1 MSKRVASGIVPVI
14 RIDRNAAVALHRQIY
29 DAVRTAISEGRLRP
43 GQQIP
48 SSRLLAKELDVSRLP
63 VLNAYAQL
71 LAEGYLTAR
80 TGSGTA
86 VSSQLPDRFTSTDPM
101 LKKGGAA
108 AHEGSRKVAQRT
120 ATLPSYLMMP
130 WTRNWGAFGVGQV
143 AADSFP
149 LQTWSNIVARRSKNM
164 SVRSFGYGDQMGY
177 LPLRQSIAA
186 YLRTARSVSC
196 DADQILIVSGSQQA
210 LEISAQVLVDPGNS
224 VWIEEPGYRF
234 SREVFALA
242 GSRLVAVPVDD
253 QGLNVSAGIKKCRH
267 ARVAIVTPSHQFP
280 LGVTMSA
287 SRRLQLLQ
295 WAQQN
300 GSWIIEDDYDS
311 EYRYESAPIS
321 SLQGLDNNERVI
333 YIGTFSK
340 VLFPSLRIGYVVVPR
355 DLVGHFVAT
364 RRATDLGSP
373 TLTQEVLAEFIGEGH
388 FERHIRRMRVLYKE
402 RRSVLVESLR
412 MDLDAACEVIGA
424 EAGLHLTLTLPGPE
438 SDYDIARRA
447 ASQNLWMWPLSTA
460 YTGGAVRNGLIL
472 GFGSTQA
479 ADIPAAVR
487 KLRGVLW
494 NVGSSSV

>member
-14 RIDRNAAVALHRQIY
+14 RIDRNAVVALHRQIY
-29 DAVRTAISEGRLRP
+29 DAVRMAISEGRLRP

-71 LAEGYLTAR
+71 LAEGYLTAQV
-80 TGSGTA
+80 GSGTA

-101 LKKGGAA
+101 LKKRSAA

-210 LEISAQVLVDPGNS
+210 LEISAQVLVDPGDA

-253 QGLNVSAGIKKCRH
+253 QGLNVSAGIKKCRN

-295 WAQQN
+295 WAQEN

-340 VLFPSLRIGYVVVPR
+340 VLFPSLRIGYIVVPR
-355 DLVGHFVAT
+355 DLLGHFVAT

-412 MDLDAACEVIGA
+412 RDLDAACEVIGA
-424 EAGLHLTLTLPGPE
+424 EAGLHLTLTLPGLE
-438 SDYDIARRA
+438 SDYDIALRA
-447 ASQNLWMWPLSTA
+447 ASQNLWMWPLSSA
-460 YTGGAVRNGLIL
+460 YTGGSARNGLIL

-479 ADIPAAVR
+479 ADIPAAVHKIR
-487 KLRGVLW
+487 RVLL
-494 NVGSSSV
+494 NLNPSSS

>member
-1 MSKRVASGIVPVI
+1 MSTRVASGIVPVI
-14 RIDRNAAVALHRQIY
+14 RIDRNAAVPLHRQIY
-29 DAVRTAISEGRLRP
+29 DAIRMAISDGRLRP

-80 TGSGTA
+80 IGAGTA
-86 VSSQLPDRFTSTDPM
+86 VSSQLPDHFTSTDPM
-101 LKKGGAA
+101 LKKRGAA

-120 ATLPSYLMMP
+120 ATLPSYLVMP

-253 QGLNVSAGIKKCRH
+253 QGLNVSAGIKKCRS

-340 VLFPSLRIGYVVVPR
+340 VLFPSLRVGYIVVPR
-355 DLVGHFVAT
+355 DLLGHFIAT

-373 TLTQEVLAEFIGEGH
+373 TLTQEVLAEFISEGH

-412 MDLDAACEVIGA
+412 WNLDAACEVIGA
-424 EAGLHLTLTLPGPE
+424 EAGLHLTLTLPGLE
-438 SDYDIARRA
+438 SDYDIALRA
-447 ASQNLWMWPLSTA
+447 ASQNLWVWPLSAA
-460 YTGGAVRNGLIL
+460 YSGGAARNGLIL

-479 ADIPAAVR
+479 ADIPAAVH

-494 NVGSSSV
+494 NAGSLGA

>member
-1 MSKRVASGIVPVI
+1 MI

-29 DAVRTAISEGRLRP
+29 DAVRMAISEGRLRP

-80 TGSGTA
+80 IGAGTA

-101 LKKGGAA
+101 LKKRHAS
-108 AHEGSRKVAQRT
+108 HEGSRKVAQRT
-120 ATLPSYLMMP
+120 TTLPSYLMMP
-130 WTRNWGAFGVGQV
+130 WTRNPGAFGVGQV

-210 LEISAQVLVDPGNS
+210 LEISAQVLVDPGNA

-242 GSRLVAVPVDD
+242 GSRLIAVPVDD
-253 QGLNVSAGIKKCRH
+253 QGLNVSAGIKKCRR

-340 VLFPSLRIGYVVVPR
+340 VMFPSLRIGYIVVPR
-355 DLVGHFVAT
+355 DLLGHFVAI

-373 TLTQEVLAEFIGEGH
+373 ALTQEVLAEFISEGH

-402 RRSVLVESLR
+402 RRSVLAESLR
-412 MDLDAACEVIGA
+412 MELDAACEVTGA
-424 EAGLHLTLTLPGPE
+424 EAGLHLTLTLPGLE
-438 SDYDIARRA
+438 SDYDIAVRA
-447 ASQNLWMWPLSTA
+447 ASQNLWVWPLSAA
-460 YTGGAVRNGLIL
+460 YTGGAARNGLIL

-479 ADIPAAVR
+479 EDIPAAVR
-487 KLRGVLW
+487 KLRRVLF
-494 NVGSSSV
+494 NAGSSGA

>member
-1 MSKRVASGIVPVI
+1 MSKRVASAIVPVI
-14 RIDRNAAVALHRQIY
+14 RIDRDAAVALHRQIY
-29 DAVRTAISEGRLRP
+29 DAIRMAISEGRLRP

-48 SSRLLAKELDVSRLP
+48 SSRLLAMELEVSRVP

-71 LAEGYLTAR
+71 LAEGYLTAQI
-80 TGSGTA
+80 GSGTV
-86 VSSQLPDRFTSTDPM
+86 VSSDLPDRFTSSAPM
-101 LKKGGAA
+101 LTKGGAA

-164 SVRSFGYGDQMGY
+164 SIRSFGYGDQMGY

-253 QGLNVSAGIKKCRH
+253 QGLNVSAGIKMCRR

-295 WAQQN
+295 WAQEN
-300 GSWIIEDDYDS
+300 GSWII
-311 EYRYESAPIS
+311 
-321 SLQGLDNNERVI
+321 
-333 YIGTFSK
+333 
-340 VLFPSLRIGYVVVPR
+340 
-355 DLVGHFVAT
+355 
-364 RRATDLGSP
+364 
-373 TLTQEVLAEFIGEGH
+373 
-388 FERHIRRMRVLYKE
+388 
-402 RRSVLVESLR
+402 
-412 MDLDAACEVIGA
+412 
-424 EAGLHLTLTLPGPE
+424 
-438 SDYDIARRA
+438 
-447 ASQNLWMWPLSTA
+447 
-460 YTGGAVRNGLIL
+460 
-472 GFGSTQA
+472 
-479 ADIPAAVR
+479 
-487 KLRGVLW
+487 
-494 NVGSSSV
+494 

>member
-1 MSKRVASGIVPVI
+1 MSKRIASGIMPVI
-14 RIDRNAAVALHRQIY
+14 RIDRNAPVALHRQIY
-29 DAVRTAISEGRLRP
+29 DAVRTAISEGHLRP

-48 SSRLLAKELDVSRLP
+48 SSRLLANELDVSRLP

-80 TGSGTA
+80 IGAGTA
-86 VSSQLPDRFTSTDPM
+86 VSSQLPDRFTSTAPM
-101 LKKGGAA
+101 LKKRGVAT
-108 AHEGSRKVAQRT
+108 HEGSRKVAQRT
-120 ATLPSYLMMP
+120 ATLPSYLVMP

-253 QGLNVSAGIKKCRH
+253 EGLNVSAGIRKCRN

-295 WAQQN
+295 WAQDN

-311 EYRYESAPIS
+311 EYRYESSPIS
-321 SLQGLDNNERVI
+321 SLQGLDSNERVI

-340 VLFPSLRIGYVVVPR
+340 VLFPSLRIGYIVVPR
-355 DLVGHFVAT
+355 DLLSHFVAT

-412 MDLDAACEVIGA
+412 RDLDAACEVIGA

-438 SDYDIARRA
+438 SDYDIALRA
-447 ASQNLWMWPLSTA
+447 ASQNLWLWPLSTA
-460 YTGGAVRNGLIL
+460 YIGGAARNGLIL
-472 GFGSTQA
+472 GFGSTHV

-494 NVGSSSV
+494 NAGSSGA

>member
-1 MSKRVASGIVPVI
+1 MSKRVASGILPVI
-14 RIDRNAAVALHRQIY
+14 RIDRDAAMPLHRQIY

-43 GQQIP
+43 GQHIP
-48 SSRLLAKELDVSRLP
+48 SSRLLATELDVSRVP
-63 VLNAYAQL
+63 VLDAYAQL

-80 TGSGTA
+80 IGSGTA
-86 VSSQLPDRFTSTDPM
+86 VSSQLPDRFTSIAPAQ
-101 LKKGGAA
+101 KKGRA
-108 AHEGSRKVAQRT
+108 AHEGSRIVAQRT
-120 ATLPSYLMMP
+120 ATLPSHLMMP

-224 VWIEEPGYRF
+224 VWVEEPGYRF

-253 QGLNVSAGIKKCRH
+253 QGLNVSAGIKKCRS

-295 WAQQN
+295 WAQEN

-340 VLFPSLRIGYVVVPR
+340 VLFPSLRIGYLVVPR
-355 DLVGHFVAT
+355 DLLGHFVAT

-373 TLTQEVLAEFIGEGH
+373 SLTQEVLAEFINEGH

-402 RRSVLVESLR
+402 RRSALVESLR
-412 MDLDAACEVIGA
+412 NDLDVAGQVTGA
-424 EAGLHLTLTLPGPE
+424 EAGLHLTLTLPGMK
-438 SDYDIARRA
+438 SDYDVTRRA
-447 ASQNLWMWPLSTA
+447 ASQNLWMWPLSSA
-460 YTGGAVRNGLIL
+460 YIGGAALNGLIL

-479 ADIPAAVR
+479 SDIPAAVR
-487 KLRGVLW
+487 KIRGVLL
-494 NVGSSSV
+494 NTTSSCA

>member
-1 MSKRVASGIVPVI
+1 VI
-14 RIDRNAAVALHRQIY
+14 RIDRNAAVPLHRQIY
-29 DAVRTAISEGRLRP
+29 DAVRMAISEGRLRP
-43 GQQIP
+43 GQHIP
-48 SSRLLAKELDVSRLP
+48 SSRLLAKELEVSRLP

-71 LAEGYLTAR
+71 LAEGYLTAQI
-80 TGSGTA
+80 GSGTA
-86 VSSQLPDRFTSTDPM
+86 VSGQLPDRFTSTAPV
-101 LKKGGAA
+101 LKNGGASA
-108 AHEGSRKVAQRT
+108 REGSRKVAQRT
-120 ATLPSYLMMP
+120 ATLPSYRMMP

-196 DADQILIVSGSQQA
+196 DADQILIASGSQQA
-210 LEISAQVLVDPGNS
+210 LEISAQVLVDPGDP

-253 QGLNVSAGIKKCRH
+253 QGLNVSAGIKMCRR

-311 EYRYESAPIS
+311 EYRYESSPIS

-340 VLFPSLRIGYVVVPR
+340 VLFPSLRIGYIVVPR
-355 DLVGHFVAT
+355 DLLGHFVAT

-388 FERHIRRMRVLYKE
+388 FERHIRRMRLLYKE

-412 MDLDAACEVIGA
+412 TSLDAACEVIGA
-424 EAGLHLTLTLPGPE
+424 EAGLHLTLTLPGLE
-438 SDYDIARRA
+438 SDYDIALRA
-447 ASQNLWMWPLSTA
+447 ASQNLWVWPLSTA
-460 YTGGAVRNGLIL
+460 YSGGAARNGLIL
-472 GFGSTQA
+472 GFGSTQT

-487 KLRGVLW
+487 KLRGVLL
-494 NVGSSSV
+494 NAGSRGA

>member
-1 MSKRVASGIVPVI
+1 MSKRVASGILPVI
-14 RIDRNAAVALHRQIY
+14 RIDRDAARPLHRQIY

-43 GQQIP
+43 GQHIP
-48 SSRLLAKELDVSRLP
+48 SSRLLAAELDVSRVP
-63 VLNAYAQL
+63 VLDAYAQL

-80 TGSGTA
+80 IGSGTT
-86 VSSQLPDRFTSTDPM
+86 VSSQLPDRFTSTAPAQ
-101 LKKGGAA
+101 KKGRAA
-108 AHEGSRKVAQRT
+108 DEGSRNVAQRT
-120 ATLPSYLMMP
+120 ATLPSHLMMP

-210 LEISAQVLVDPGNS
+210 LEISAQVLVDPGS
-224 VWIEEPGYRF
+224 PVWIEEPGYRF

-242 GSRLVAVPVDD
+242 GSRLVGVPVDD
-253 QGLNVSAGIKKCRH
+253 QGLNVSAGIRKCRS

-295 WAQQN
+295 WAQEN

-355 DLVGHFVAT
+355 DLLGHFVAV

-373 TLTQEVLAEFIGEGH
+373 SLTQEVLAEFINEGH

-402 RRSVLVESLR
+402 RRSALVESLKK
-412 MDLDAACEVIGA
+412 DLDAGGEVMGA
-424 EAGLHLTLTLPGPE
+424 EAGLHLTLILPGLE
-438 SDYDIARRA
+438 SDYNVALRA

-460 YTGGAVRNGLIL
+460 YIGAARRNGLIL

-487 KLRGVLW
+487 KIRGVL
-494 NVGSSSV
+494 SSV

>member
-1 MSKRVASGIVPVI
+1 
-14 RIDRNAAVALHRQIY
+14 
-29 DAVRTAISEGRLRP
+29 
-43 GQQIP
+43 
-48 SSRLLAKELDVSRLP
+48 
-63 VLNAYAQL
+63 
-71 LAEGYLTAR
+71 
-80 TGSGTA
+80 
-86 VSSQLPDRFTSTDPM
+86 
-101 LKKGGAA
+101 
-108 AHEGSRKVAQRT
+108 
-120 ATLPSYLMMP
+120 MMP

-149 LQTWSNIVARRSKNM
+149 VQTWSNIVARRSKNM
-164 SVRSFGYGDQMGY
+164 SIRSFGYGDQMGY

-253 QGLNVSAGIKKCRH
+253 QGLNVSAGIKKCRS

-295 WAQQN
+295 WAQEN

-321 SLQGLDNNERVI
+321 SLQGLDNHERVI

-355 DLVGHFVAT
+355 DLLGHFVAI

-373 TLTQEVLAEFIGEGH
+373 SLTQEVLAEFIGEGH

-412 MDLDAACEVIGA
+412 RELDVAAEVTGA
-424 EAGLHLTLTLPGPE
+424 EAGLHLTLTLPGLE
-438 SDYDIARRA
+438 SDYDIALRA
-447 ASQNLWMWPLSTA
+447 ASQNLWMWPLSSA
-460 YTGGAVRNGLIL
+460 YTGTAARNGLIL

-487 KLRGVLW
+487 KIRGVLL
-494 NVGSSSV
+494 NASSSGA